1 MNGRSATRSETLAGL
16 SILVLLAGI
25 GLGILHV
32 RQTPNPAVSVYGE
45 VSRVPAA
52 QTGGADP
59 IPVPEGL
66 SEMSPPEVFGPQT
79 LSDKID
85 GKADLYLNA
94 GFERLF
100 TRRLTPAGSADNWLE
115 VFAYRMEDH
124 KSAFSVF
131 SAQQR
136 RDAQSLSRF
145 RYGYRSENALFFVHG
160 PFYVEIVSSTVSP
173 EIDFMMQAAEAFAG
187 AHPVAETAVPE
198 RDAFPRQGLVSGSIE
213 LQSANVFGFERLDD
227 VFLARYRLDGA
238 EMTAF
243 LSKRASDQEA
253 VELAGAYAD
262 FLIRFGGSP
271 QPVAFPAPGAK
282 LVEIFGVYELI
293 FAHQNTLA
301 GVHEA
306 EDPAAAVALGRRLYD
321 HLTGE
326 GS

>member
-1 MNGRSATRSETLAGL
+1 MSGRSPTRSETLASL

-25 GLGILHV
+25 GIGILHV
-32 RQTPNPAVSVYGE
+32 RKTPSPAVSVYGE
-45 VSRVPAA
+45 VSRMPAQQA
-52 QTGGADP
+52 GGADP
-59 IPVPEGL
+59 IPVPEGF

-85 GKADLYLNA
+85 GKADLYLTA
-94 GFERLF
+94 GFERLY
-100 TRRLTPAGSADNWLE
+100 TRRLRPVDRADTWLE
-115 VFAYRMEDH
+115 VFAYRMEDP

-136 RDAQSLSRF
+136 RGALSLSRF

-160 PFYVEIVSSTVSP
+160 SFYVEIVSSAVSP
-173 EIDFMMQAAEAFAG
+173 EAGFMMQAAEAFAG

-198 RDAFPRQGLVSGSIE
+198 RKVFPRQGLVPGSLE

-227 VFLARYRLDGA
+227 IFLARYRFEGA

-243 LSKRASDQEA
+243 VSKRASGQEA
-253 VELAGAYAD
+253 GELAGAYAD
-262 FLIRFGGSP
+262 FLIRFGGRP
-271 QPVAFPAPGAK
+271 EPVAFPAKDAK
-282 LVEIFGVYELI
+282 MIEIFGVYELI
-293 FAHQNTLA
+293 FAHENTLA

-306 EDPAAAVALGRRLYD
+306 GDPASAVALGRRIYD
-321 HLTGE
+321 HLTGG